1 MHSFS
6 TTKTMQAPSF
16 DLLRYGIL
24 LSCALLISALLMMV
38 WAGGHTAETRLLY
51 EYADY
56 TVSMALAVMGA
67 GLFGALFLE
76 DILRRNT

>member
-6 TTKTMQAPSF
+6 IKKPMQAVSF

-24 LSCALLISALLMMV
+24 LSCALLISALLMLV
-38 WAGGHTAETRLLY
+38 WAGVHTAETRLLY

-67 GLFGALFLE
+67 GLFGSLLLE
-76 DILRRNT
+76 DILRHNT